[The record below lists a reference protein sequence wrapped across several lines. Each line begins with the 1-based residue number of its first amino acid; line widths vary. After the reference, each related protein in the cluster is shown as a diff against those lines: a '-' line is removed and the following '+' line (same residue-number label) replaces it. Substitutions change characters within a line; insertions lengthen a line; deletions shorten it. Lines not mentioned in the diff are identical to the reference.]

1 MSTARWETLMARD
14 GHQFAAYLAPAAK
27 PVRGAVVVLQEI
39 FGVNA
44 HIRSVVEQ
52 YAAAGFLA
60 IAPAL
65 FDRIGR
71 NIELGYTAKDMEQG
85 TGYRLQVDEAK
96 ALLDIGAAINVV
108 RHAGRVALV
117 GYCWGGQMTWVGAAT
132 LPVQAAVGYY
142 TSRVWEKLDRVP
154 ACPILL
160 HYGERD
166 ANIPRERIE
175 QVRTACPAAQIYMYP
190 ADHGFNC
197 DARAAYDAPR
207 TRRAIEAANTAWP
220 AWAAKTAKERATI
233 LRKWFD
239 LMMANQEDLAVIMTS
254 RARQA
259 HGREPRRSRLRRL
272 IHRMVRRGRQARLR
286 RRHSLTPK
294 AAAASVVLKQPIGVV
309 AAITPWNFPNADDH
323 AQGAGLH
330 SPPAARSSS
339 SRPLKRPCRRW
350 PSPFWPSAPAFQ
362 RASSTS

>member
-117 GYCWGGQMTWVGAAT
+117 GFCWGGQMTWVGAAT

-175 QVRTACPAAQIYMYP
+175 QVRASHPQAQIYMYH

-197 DARAAYDAPR
+197 DARAAYDAPSAALAWQR
-207 TRRAIEAANTAWP
+207 TQDF
-220 AWAAKTAKERATI
+220 
-233 LRKWFD
+233 LR
-239 LMMANQEDLAVIMTS
+239 Q
-254 RARQA
+254 
-259 HGREPRRSRLRRL
+259 H
-272 IHRMVRRGRQARLR
+272 
-286 RRHSLTPK
+286 
-294 AAAASVVLKQPIGVV
+294 IG
-309 AAITPWNFPNADDH
+309 
-323 AQGAGLH
+323 
-330 SPPAARSSS
+330 
-339 SRPLKRPCRRW
+339 
-350 PSPFWPSAPAFQ
+350 
-362 RASSTS
+362 